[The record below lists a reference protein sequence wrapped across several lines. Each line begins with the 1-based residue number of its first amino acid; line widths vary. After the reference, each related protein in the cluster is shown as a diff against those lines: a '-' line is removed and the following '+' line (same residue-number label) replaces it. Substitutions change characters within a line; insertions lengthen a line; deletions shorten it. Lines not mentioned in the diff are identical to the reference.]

1 MDPYAYVY
9 DESGKFVATTSNI
22 GRITS
27 MSVDDYG
34 RNITTDTTLNPEIH
48 PVVRLVVGNVT
59 GTFVAGDVVYEG
71 TDDYRTSFGTVVAYE
86 EERQILSL
94 ETVEGDINKG
104 KTITSTGGA
113 TAKVLVD
120 NTPRIKTIVG
130 TSVLPPGRFDSD
142 LGMIGSKDSAIH
154 DSLYYQSFSY
164 EIESQLQQIDYETV
178 VRDTVHPAGFA
189 MFSVLKVNEG
199 VSTRARVEDVQITQ
213 E

>member
-1 MDPYAYVY
+1 MEAGQITAINVESGGFRYSNPKCIVIDAEEAGSGCTTTVSHTNGVINSINIVSPGSGYVDPYAYVY
-9 DESGKFVATTSNI
+9 DETGKFVATTSNI

-94 ETVEGDINKG
+94 ETVEGEINKG
-104 KTITSTGGA
+104 KQS
-113 TAKVLVD
+113 
-120 NTPRIKTIVG
+120 P
-130 TSVLPPGRFDSD
+130 LPEELR
-142 LGMIGSKDSAIH
+142 
-154 DSLYYQSFSY
+154 
-164 EIESQLQQIDYETV
+164 
-178 VRDTVHPAGFA
+178 
-189 MFSVLKVNEG
+189 LKYW
-199 VSTRARVEDVQITQ
+199 
-213 E
+213 